1 MVKIDGIANEIAKHF
16 REYTADVQ
24 KKVRSAEN
32 KVTKE
37 AVTEL
42 KAKSPVGESGRYA
55 AGWTK
60 KREDDRVIIHNKDR
74 YQLAHLLEHGHA
86 KRGGGRVPG
95 KVHIKPVEE
104 KTVKEFEKLVE
115 KAVKS

>member
-1 MVKIDGIANEIAKHF
+1 MVKIDGIAAEISRHF
-16 REYTADVQ
+16 REYTNDVQ

-37 AVTEL
+37 AVSEL
-42 KAKSPVGESGRYA
+42 QANSPVGKTGRYA
-55 AGWTK
+55 AGWAK
-60 KREDDRVIIHNKDR
+60 KREDDRVIIYNKDR

-104 KTVKEFEKLVE
+104 KAVKEFEKLVE
-115 KAVKS
+115 KAIQS